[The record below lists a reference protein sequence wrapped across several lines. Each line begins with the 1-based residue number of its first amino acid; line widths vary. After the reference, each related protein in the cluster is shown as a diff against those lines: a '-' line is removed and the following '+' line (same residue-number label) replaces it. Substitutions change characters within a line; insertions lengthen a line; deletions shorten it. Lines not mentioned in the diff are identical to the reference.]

1 MASEACL
8 LKMVTAFIMLLRV
21 PPVIFDVSVYLKS
34 ALAGTVPSTR
44 STHKATAIIAFIS
57 KPPFAN
63 DTRWRNLWP
72 AGFGETGRVRL
83 NWLFKQK
90 GRHRKKKS
98 KIGKP

>member
-44 STHKATAIIAFIS
+44 STHKTTAIIAFIS

-63 DTRWRNLWP
+63 DTRWRNLGP
-72 AGFGETGRVRL
+72 AGLGETGRVPIRL
-83 NWLFKQK
+83 VLNKIRSNQ
-90 GRHRKKKS
+90 KKKR
-98 KIGKP
+98 KF